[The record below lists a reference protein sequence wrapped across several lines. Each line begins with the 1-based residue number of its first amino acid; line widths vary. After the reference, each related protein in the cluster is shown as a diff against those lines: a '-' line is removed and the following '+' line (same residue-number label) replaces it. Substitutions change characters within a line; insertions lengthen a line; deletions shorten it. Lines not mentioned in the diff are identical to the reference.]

1 MAMNIKQFIADPQ
14 NFKSLKDF
22 KTDKVTGVSGK
33 EESADR
39 LEKYKKNMEIL
50 QDRLYADDR
59 YSLLI
64 IFQAM
69 DAAGK
74 DSTIK
79 HVMTGLNPQ
88 GCQVYN
94 FKKPSTEELNHD
106 FLWRT
111 YRCFPER
118 GKIGIFNRS
127 YYEEVLIAKVH
138 PEIILQQRI
147 PGIQSI
153 KKINEKFWMKRYE
166 SINNMEKHLVENGTV
181 ILKFFLHVSKQEQT
195 TRFLKRVNEP
205 DKNWKFALND
215 IIESKNWE
223 NYQDAY
229 GRMIKETS
237 TDIAPWYII
246 PADKKWFMQ
255 IAVAE
260 IMLERLEELNLKYP
274 VLSDAQTADIDKGR
288 KILNLEK

>member
-33 EESADR
+33 EESAER

-50 QDRLYADDR
+50 QDRLYADAR